1 MVLNRKIPFSAVRGR
16 AHSQYLV
23 REIVKLKVEV
33 ACLSGMSLLAKQ
45 ITWYHILHHLNT
57 HNSENLKSY
66 QLLKAAAVYN
76 TVNFVDIL

>member
-1 MVLNRKIPFSAVRGR
+1 MVLNRKIPFSAVRGT

-23 REIVKLKVEV
+23 RQNVKQKVEA
-33 ACLSGMSLLAKQ
+33 ACLSGMSLPAKQ
-45 ITWYHILHHLNT
+45 TTWYHILRHLST
-57 HNSENLKSY
+57 HNIENLKSN